1 MNQPSIKNT
10 FNSSVKPEVKKLK
23 RKTPPPF
30 CMRLSWDERAQLERD
45 AGRLPMG
52 EYIRRKLFCEPDTS
66 GNKKRAPRGPRK
78 SHTPTVDHKLLAQL
92 LGTFGQ
98 SELGRS
104 MLALSMAA
112 QCGALPVDEEL
123 SEKLHSACDDINEM
137 RSVLIVAL
145 GIKPQSG
152 DDL

>member
-1 MNQPSIKNT
+1 MSGPSIKNA
-10 FNSSVKPEVKKLK
+10 FNSTVKPETKKPK

-30 CMRLSWDERAQLERD
+30 SLRLSWDERAQLEKE
-45 AGRLPMG
+45 AGRLPIG
-52 EYIRRKLFCEPDTS
+52 EYIRRKLFGEPDTP

-123 SEKLHSACDDINEM
+123 TEKLHSACDDINEM
-137 RSVLIVAL
+137 RHVLIVAL
-145 GIKPQSG
+145 GIKPQYG